1 MAAPDPTN
9 SATAQDY
16 LDTEA
21 TLRRIQAA
29 ASNNEGQATVQYL
42 LLEVEQALKEI
53 ERQKGELALINRA
66 ATRVPAD
73 LDTHLMTAEA
83 DWAEAY
89 QWLESSVDDLDSAI
103 EDTKQVMG
111 NAGLDSARLS
121 DVFLAFEPRLTRLGL
136 AQASYELAVETG
148 YDMLRK
154 TTIAAQAKVEMLTK
168 VADEAE
174 RKLRDATANRDA
186 GGAQVPA
193 ASTTEITKLKGE
205 LRRLRSGRVE
215 GPRSEMLEALAKR
228 REVNRAAIADLSRG
242 VKITEDQ
249 IKSSVD
255 AITQDAECAG
265 EDVILTEG
273 WYGTHGW
280 TLRNEYHVG
289 EHDAA
294 LETIAN
300 VVVSGGVVSLARNI
314 EFERTQL
321 AVDNEF
327 RYLEGQLVELQDSWE
342 VYSAANPNCAAK
354 APLLD
359 QQLQSLANAIH
370 LLIDTTRVWRDDC
383 DQTFNI
389 YASTSNKVLLAR
401 KEASDKRAQD
411 AEANL
416 QQQKSASKAEKHDLH
431 VQIAGLRTRIAD
443 HEADLAE
450 ARKAAAAEA
459 AARCNEEKKALE
471 SRIREIEAEHGDSI
485 DPDLHRRLENELDHL
500 RSQLLDNNNI
510 NAATTSSNGK
520 SAANG
525 ISPGVLADIVEK
537 LANASSIFPL
547 AQNLSDVIA
556 VFEDYLKSNGASGI
570 MLRGASSLNPLCDID
585 LAEFMRLYDTNIA
598 NANILQDR
606 IDQLENL
613 GSLAPTTS
621 QRRSDSLSLGSQL
634 QQDSDLLSPTTSS
647 RRSSDSLSLR
657 TQLQQ
662 QSATNQMIQ
671 SALDQAN
678 QMVVDVQAQNAFLN
692 ITNTRL
698 THELAECRSAQ
709 PTGPREFD
717 TEQLL
722 EARQALQAQLDSA
735 KTSRRGL
742 GEDLRH
748 CREAQPVPGNDLQEL
763 ESEEYCLQAEVK
775 RLKNLDYILE
785 LDPADQASD
794 LQLQSL
800 NREVV
805 KLTRQ
810 LQACKDSQDDPA
822 YNPEDMERERA
833 RLQGELDIALAQV
846 HDIAHR
852 GSINVGLAAQLLEL
866 TEAHREILKENSQL
880 QADIHELARRVS
892 DLHEAEPDDDDQ
904 LSDAAKIADLKRF
917 IRNSNRSPEMCKKK
931 AALDPDTELVRLK
944 TKSLGQDITLGI
956 LERRY
961 ADLLDRYNQRGDQS
975 VDDLQAQIVRLQAQ
989 VDAAGNVYQVD
1000 DLQAQLTQAFALYN
1014 DADAQRQAAIAAEQ
1028 AANINIGKLN
1038 YEVLRL
1044 TGERDRLQAQMPRL
1058 QAIDDTGSLLEEYER
1073 RTQDAEDDEIER
1085 RDRQIAQLT
1094 RDWNEYTGGEGAGR
1108 GELEQ
1113 RLIRAVRERNEAT
1126 AERNAMM
1133 AARNAALRSADSAT
1147 LRGDRLEAEI
1157 ARLGQELTSAQ
1168 AVAPDPAVDVACL
1181 RKQLEDTKSAFE
1193 SSESQLSSVVLLL
1206 ANANRDRDRARS
1218 ERDVANAAIAADDDT
1233 QPDFAALNERVRQ
1246 LHLNLDVLLQTT
1258 LHSEAVARQ
1267 YQADLR
1273 EHHRQ
1278 EVADI
1283 QHQLTKT
1290 QAMLDAARISHEA
1303 ARVSDATEITK
1314 LRNSMRDAQTRI
1326 AELQIR
1332 PNAAAEPGDAPE
1344 SDRIASLKLELT
1356 GERDMVFALN
1366 TRVNELE
1373 DQTMDMSINAESE
1386 ELRRQIAEREMEI
1399 ERLILDP
1406 HLDQEEL
1413 TRLKADNQTLRR
1425 QLQKCNDDKRDLK
1438 DASDELNR
1446 LNALIDVLCRGRYRP
1461 DSADL
1466 RVGGDDAGDGPC
1478 DRCGSVPGLPEDTV
1492 QRYHRSEIEHQ
1503 RKRIERLNNLV
1514 NETRRSDSAS
1524 AHALEEMVREVND
1537 IRREH
1542 LRNSDNAKDTTGK
1555 LRTQIKFLIAQLRR
1569 RPSESDNA
1577 RLFQMVNSLNAQ
1589 IDEKNARLKDCE
1601 ETKCKLLC
1609 YERRVH
1615 YLSSLL
1621 DESTL
1626 ETASLEMPEDQQQD
1640 NYHAQ
1645 LLEARAEI
1653 EELRTERDSVD
1664 FYHAELESHLV
1675 NLQNVRGELEE
1686 AHATIEVGQAVEA
1699 ELVVCLAA
1707 LSEKKKEVQKL
1718 KAQNTRLQKQKD
1730 NGTPRG
1736 SLPDDENTAEIVS
1749 LVEEVASLKAL
1760 RHKDKATNATKA
1772 KNLRDQIRDLEK
1784 TIKQIAGRYKDL
1796 FDEDLIAIL
1805 RKQRHNKN
1813 DNARLASLADAALE
1827 LRESFNNGHPPADI
1841 DSGEAQEDDLDD
1853 GSWSIDRA
1861 SELEQQV
1868 TELEAANED
1877 LVARLATAK
1886 EDRSSEIAELKLK
1899 IAELEDYV
1907 KDLKVKILDDVMKY
1921 ADDAKRQ
1928 PVHFS
1933 PIGNKFPAVKPS
1945 PRKKPKKA
1953 KDAHIVVGDSPEPGS
1968 SSNVMV
1974 LIEKGRASPRSKAT
1988 PKATRARTPAPKEL
2002 THRVTKNKS
2011 PKATSP
2017 RQASPRKLRGR
2028 PSLASK
2034 TSKAGGAKDDEE
2046 ESAADDS
2053 SGSVQPRRSKRKA
2066 PTESKASQKKRKT
2079 TK

>member
-1 MAAPDPTN
+1 MAAADPTH

-53 ERQKGELALINRA
+53 ERQKWELALVDHA
-66 ATRVPAD
+66 ATLVPAD
-73 LDTHLMTAEA
+73 LDMHTMTAEA

-89 QWLESSVDDLDSAI
+89 QWLEAGVEDLDNAI
-103 EDTKQVMG
+103 EDAKQVMG
-111 NAGLDSARLS
+111 NAGLDSARLG

-168 VADEAE
+168 
-174 RKLRDATANRDA
+174 R
-186 GGAQVPA
+186 
-193 ASTTEITKLKGE
+193 
-205 LRRLRSGRVE
+205 
-215 GPRSEMLEALAKR
+215 
-228 REVNRAAIADLSRG
+228 
-242 VKITEDQ
+242 
-249 IKSSVD
+249 
-255 AITQDAECAG
+255 
-265 EDVILTEG
+265 
-273 WYGTHGW
+273 
-280 TLRNEYHVG
+280 
-289 EHDAA
+289 
-294 LETIAN
+294 
-300 VVVSGGVVSLARNI
+300 
-314 EFERTQL
+314 
-321 AVDNEF
+321 
-327 RYLEGQLVELQDSWE
+327 
-342 VYSAANPNCAAK
+342 
-354 APLLD
+354 
-359 QQLQSLANAIH
+359 
-370 LLIDTTRVWRDDC
+370 
-383 DQTFNI
+383 
-389 YASTSNKVLLAR
+389 
-401 KEASDKRAQD
+401 ASDERAQD
-411 AEANL
+411 AEAKL
-416 QQQKSASKAEKHDLH
+416 QRQKITSKAEKHDLH

-459 AARCNEEKKALE
+459 AARCKEEKKALE
-471 SRIREIEAEHGDSI
+471 SRIRDIEAEHGDSI

-510 NAATTSSNGK
+510 NAATTSSNGT
-520 SAANG
+520 SATNG

-537 LANASSIFPL
+537 LTNVSSIFPL

-556 VFEDYLKSNGASGI
+556 VLEDCLKSNGASGI
-570 MLRGASSLNPLCDID
+570 MPRGGSSLSALCDID

-606 IDQLENL
+606 INQLENL
-613 GSLAPTTS
+613 GPLAPTTS
-621 QRRSDSLSLGSQL
+621 QRRSDSLGLGNQL

-647 RRSSDSLSLR
+647 RRGSDSLSLR

-662 QSATNQMIQ
+662 QSATIQTIQ

-678 QMVVDVQAQNAFLN
+678 QMIVNVQAQNAFLN

-709 PTGPREFD
+709 PAGPCVSD
-717 TEQLL
+717 TEKLL

-735 KTSRRGL
+735 NASKRGL
-742 GEDLRH
+742 EEDLRH
-748 CREAQPVPGNDLQEL
+748 CREAQPVPGNDPEEL
-763 ESEEYCLQAEVK
+763 ASEEYCLQAEVK
-775 RLKNLDYILE
+775 RLQNLVYILE

-794 LQLQSL
+794 FQLQAL

-805 KLTRQ
+805 KLNRQ
-810 LQACKDSQDDPA
+810 LQACKDSQNDPA

-833 RLQGELDIALAQV
+833 RLQGELGIALAQV
-846 HDIAHR
+846 HDLAHR
-852 GSINVGLAAQLLEL
+852 VNINVGLAAQLLGL
-866 TEAHREILKENSQL
+866 TEAHRETLKENTQL
-880 QADIHELARRVS
+880 QADIHELARRLS
-892 DLHEAEPDDDDQ
+892 DLHEEEPDDDDQ
-904 LSDAAKIADLKRF
+904 LSVAAKIADLKRLL
-917 IRNSNRSPEMCKKK
+917 RNSNRSLKVWKKK
-931 AALDPDTELVRLK
+931 AALDPDTELARLK
-944 TKSLGQDITLGI
+944 TKSLGQGIALGK

-961 ADLLDRYNQRGDQS
+961 ADLLDRYNQRGGQS
-975 VDDLQAQIVRLQAQ
+975 EEDLQAQIVRLQA
-989 VDAAGNVYQVD
+989 QVD

-1028 AANINIGKLN
+1028 AANITIGQLN
-1038 YEVLRL
+1038 DDVLRL
-1044 TGERDRLQAQMPRL
+1044 TERDRLQAQMLPSGL
-1058 QAIDDTGSLLEEYER
+1058 QAIDDTGALLEEHER

-1113 RLIRAVRERNEAT
+1113 RLIRAVRERHEAT

-1157 ARLGQELTSAQ
+1157 ARLGRELTSAQ
-1168 AVAPDPAVDVACL
+1168 AVAPDPAVDVAGL
-1181 RKQLEDTKSAFE
+1181 RRQLEDAKSAYE

-1206 ANANRDRDRARS
+1206 ANANRDRDMARS
-1218 ERDVANAAIAADDDT
+1218 ERDAANAANAAIAADNDT
-1233 QPDFAALNERVRQ
+1233 QPDFAALNDRVRQ
-1246 LHLNLDVLLQTT
+1246 LQLNLDVALQTT
-1258 LHSEAVARQ
+1258 LDSEAVARQ
-1267 YQADLR
+1267 DQADLR

-1290 QAMLDAARISHEA
+1290 QAMLDAARITHDA
-1303 ARVSDATEITK
+1303 ARVSDATEITN
-1314 LRNSMRDAQTRI
+1314 LRTSMRDAHTRI

-1344 SDRIASLKLELT
+1344 SDRIASLRLELT

-1366 TRVNELE
+1366 MRVNELE
-1373 DQTMDMSINAESE
+1373 DQTRDISINAESE

-1399 ERLILDP
+1399 ERLTLDP

-1413 TRLKADNQTLRR
+1413 TRLKAENQTLRR
-1425 QLQKCNDDKRDLK
+1425 QLQKCNDDKKDLN

-1461 DSADL
+1461 DRADP

-1478 DRCGSVPGLPEDTV
+1478 DGCGSVPGLPEDTV
-1492 QRYHRSEIEHQ
+1492 ERYHRSEIEHQ
-1503 RKRIERLNNLV
+1503 RKKIERLNNLV
-1514 NETRRSDSAS
+1514 NETRRTASAS
-1524 AHALEEMVREVND
+1524 DHALEEMVREVND

-1542 LRNSDNAKDTTGK
+1542 LRNSDNAKKTTGE
-1555 LRTQIKFLIAQLRR
+1555 LRTQIESLTAQLRR

-1577 RLFQMVNSLNAQ
+1577 RLLQMVNSLNAQ
-1589 IDEKNARLKDCE
+1589 IDEKNAHLKDCE
-1601 ETKCKLLC
+1601 ETKSKLLS
-1609 YERRVH
+1609 YERRIH
-1615 YLSSLL
+1615 YLSALL

-1626 ETASLEMPEDQQQD
+1626 QTASLETPEAQQQD

-1645 LLEARAEI
+1645 LVEARAEI
-1653 EELRTERDSVD
+1653 EKLMTERDSLS
-1664 FYHAELESHLV
+1664 FYHAEIESHLV
-1675 NLQNVRGELEE
+1675 SLRNVRGELEE
-1686 AHATIEVGQAVEA
+1686 AHATIEVGQ
-1699 ELVVCLAA
+1699 AA

-1730 NGTPRG
+1730 NGAPRG
-1736 SLPDDENTAEIVS
+1736 SLPDDENTAEIVR

-1760 RHKDKATNATKA
+1760 RHRDKATNATKA
-1772 KNLRDQIRDLEK
+1772 KNLRDQIRGLEK
-1784 TIKQIAGRYKDL
+1784 TTKQIAGRYKDL

-1813 DNARLASLADAALE
+1813 HNARLASLADAALE
-1827 LRESFNNGHPPADI
+1827 LHESFNNGHPPADI

-1853 GSWSIDRA
+1853 GSWSIERA

-1877 LVARLATAK
+1877 LVARLTTAK

-1899 IAELEDYV
+1899 IAELEGYV

-1928 PVHFS
+1928 PVDFS
-1933 PIGNKFPAVKPS
+1933 PIGNKFPPVKPA

-1953 KDAHIVVGDSPEPGS
+1953 KDAHVVVGNSPEPGS

-1974 LIEKGRASPRSKAT
+1974 LIEQGRASPRSKAT

-2017 RQASPRKLRGR
+2017 RQASPRSLRDR
-2028 PSLASK
+2028 PSLASR
-2034 TSKAGGAKDDEE
+2034 TTEAEAKDDEE
-2046 ESAADDS
+2046 ESADDP

-2066 PTESKASQKKRKT
+2066 STESKTTQKKRKT